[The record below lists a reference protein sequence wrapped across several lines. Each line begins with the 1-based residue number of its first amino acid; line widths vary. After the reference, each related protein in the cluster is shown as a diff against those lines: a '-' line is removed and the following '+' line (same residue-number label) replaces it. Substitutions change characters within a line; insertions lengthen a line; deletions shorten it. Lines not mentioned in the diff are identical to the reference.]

1 MADSETRRFE
11 LAPMSTLFRVLT
23 LVFVPVPFFMLAA
36 GLHYGRVL
44 AVLAPTAGFMLL
56 IYGFV
61 YFYMRPTRFVLDAH
75 ELTIVFPL
83 RKISIARTA
92 VSRAEVLGWKAFVSR
107 YPRPIRVGAG
117 GLWGGFGALLT
128 RSGKVQFYI
137 SRQER
142 MVLLELDGRNPLLIT
157 PDNPA
162 ALVAA
167 LRQP

>member
-1 MADSETRRFE
+1 MTDSETRRFAF
-11 LAPMSTLFRVLT
+11 APMSTLFRVLT
-23 LVFVPVPFFMLAA
+23 FLFVPVPFFMLVA
-36 GLHYGRVL
+36 GLHYGKVMM
-44 AVLAPTAGFMLL
+44 VLAPTAGFMLL

-61 YFYMRPTRFVLDAH
+61 YFYMRPTRFVLDQH

-83 RKISIARTA
+83 RKISMARSA
-92 VSRAEVLGWKAFVSR
+92 VARAEVVGWKEFVSR

-137 SRQER
+137 SRQQR

-157 PDNPA
+157 PDDPA

-167 LRQP
+167 LRRP